1 MRCLVVPGTTL
12 VADEIV
18 ESLKFAREIELFG
31 AGIDVEKVPESP
43 FSDYF
48 FLPKITSETFINHLM
63 LLVAEH
69 AIDFVIPAH
78 DDLIRL
84 ESKFFPEDFARRLV
98 TPGQLFS
105 RFAGD
110 KLLAYSRL
118 KDLIPVPRFQDA
130 SRTVGSFAGSTVLKP
145 SKGQGS
151 RGVYFFQNP
160 VELQRHLK
168 ANKILPGEFVLS
180 EFLPGKEYT
189 VDVFSKRKGRVDFLQ
204 VRERVETIGGRATR
218 SDLRA
223 IPKAEEIAM
232 TIARELN
239 PFGAWFFQLR
249 EDSVGVLN
257 LLELGARVAG
267 GSSLA
272 RARGVN
278 LSLLNLLSRAGEVRI
293 PNPLESVTSVHLDSS
308 GKFKSNRLPAPDSVF
323 FDLDDTLA
331 DSSGLPISDVLAS
344 FLKFRDARIPCFIVT
359 RSAANPREIMTSIGI
374 GADVGLIHLLGNNPK
389 SEAIRPWTS
398 GRSVFVDDSFSERL
412 EVSQNVPNCLV
423 VSPEGLGLLNWGFE

>member
-18 ESLKFAREIELFG
+18 ESLKFARGIELFG
-31 AGIDVEKVPESP
+31 AGIDVKKVPEGP
-43 FSDYF
+43 FLDYF
-48 FLPKITSETFINHLM
+48 YLPRITAASFLDDLTV
-63 LLVAEH
+63 LVAEH

-84 ESKFFPEDFARRLV
+84 ESEFLTEDLTRRLV

-118 KDLIPVPRFQDA
+118 NNLIAVPRFEDA
-130 SRTVGSFAGSTVLKP
+130 SRNLESFSGPTVLKP
-145 SKGQGS
+145 AKGQGS
-151 RGVYFFQNP
+151 RGMYFFQNP
-160 VELQRHLK
+160 IELKRHLT
-168 ANKILPGEFVLS
+168 ANRVNPGDYVLS

-189 VDVFSKRKGRVDFLQ
+189 VDVFSKKKGRVDFLQ
-204 VRERVETIGGRATR
+204 VRERVETTRGRATR
-218 SDLRA
+218 SDLRFV
-223 IPKAEEIAM
+223 PEVEEIAM

-249 EDSVGVLN
+249 EDSRGVPN

-278 LSLLNLLSRAGEVRI
+278 LSLLNLLSREGEVKI
-293 PNPLESVTSVHLDSS
+293 PNPLESVTSVHLDPS
-308 GKFKSNRLPAPDSVF
+308 GKFKSNLLPAPDSVF

-331 DSSGLPISDVLAS
+331 DSGGFPISEVLDS
-344 FLKFRDARIPCFIVT
+344 FRKFRDAHIPTFIVT

-374 GADVGLIHLLGNNPK
+374 GEDVGLIHLSGRNPK

-412 EVSQNVPNCLV
+412 EVSQNLPNCLV
-423 VSPEGLGLLNWGFE
+423 VSPEGLGLLNWGLE